1 MQKMKSKK
9 GFTLIE
15 MLIVVAIIGIL
26 IAVSIPL
33 VSSSLEKARIATDT
47 ANERAAKAA
56 ALVIYLGSDL
66 KDDDDTAPITLGDLE
81 AGVYYDAAGGKIE
94 KDGTAAKAAPYGKCK
109 DHQDGILKVYVS
121 KELGDVTAEW
131 VDKTGDKLDKSTPH
145 IANMEHKTT

>member
-1 MQKMKSKK
+1 MQKMKSKR

-66 KDDDDTAPITLGDLE
+66 KDADADSSEVTVSQLTDTSTD
-81 AGVYYDAAGGKIE
+81 VFYDAAAGKMVATT
-94 KDGTAAKAAPYGKCK
+94 KPTNGYGKCSE
-109 DHQDGILKVYVS
+109 HQEGVLQIFVKAEDGT
-121 KELGDVTAEW
+121 VTAKW
-131 VDKTGDKLDKSTPH
+131 VGDKVKDDGDPH
-145 IANMEHKTT
+145 IETMKVTS